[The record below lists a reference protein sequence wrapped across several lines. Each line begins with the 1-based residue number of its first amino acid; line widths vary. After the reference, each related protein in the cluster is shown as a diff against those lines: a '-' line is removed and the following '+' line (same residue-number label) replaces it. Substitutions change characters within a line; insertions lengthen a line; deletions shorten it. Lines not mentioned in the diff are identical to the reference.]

1 VSLCPPP
8 DSNPASM
15 ERVLDAV
22 HAVQTGIAAMRSEIA
37 KSVMGQTAVVDQ
49 VLCCLVADGHALLEG
64 VPGTGKTLLVRT
76 IAAVTGLDMGRV
88 QFTPD
93 LLPADITG
101 TTVMA
106 ESSNGR
112 RATVFRPGPIFAGL
126 VLADEIN
133 RASARTQSSLL
144 EAMQERRVTIAGT
157 SHHLPPPFI
166 VLATQNP
173 IEQEG
178 THRLPEAQIDRF
190 TMKILMP
197 PPEAAVLE
205 RIIGATT
212 DLDVYVPQ
220 QRIDAAF
227 LQSSTLLSQRIVLA
241 PHVNDWIAALVI
253 GTGDPSVGGDVPSL
267 LDSPCSPR
275 AAIAIRRCAQVA
287 ALSAGRVAVSC
298 GDVRG
303 VLHSC
308 MRHRIIVSAV
318 GRGRDMQADEI
329 IDRLLETVASPAEE
343 AIR

>member
-1 VSLCPPP
+1 MNLCPAP
-8 DSNPASM
+8 DPNPDTVDG
-15 ERVLDAV
+15 VLDAV
-22 HAVQTGIAAMRSEIA
+22 RRVQAGLSAMRDEIA
-37 KSVMGQTAVVDQ
+37 KSVMGQTEVVNQ

-76 IAAVTGLDMGRV
+76 IAAVSGLDMGRV

-106 ESSNGR
+106 ESADGR
-112 RATVFRPGPIFAGL
+112 RATVFRPGPIFSGL

-144 EAMQERRVTIAGT
+144 EAMQERRVTVAGT
-157 SHHLPPPFI
+157 THQLPPPFI

-197 PPEAAVLE
+197 PPEAEVIE
-205 RIIGATT
+205 KIIGATT
-212 DLDVYVPQ
+212 DLDVYVPK
-220 QRIDAAF
+220 QRIESDF
-227 LQSSTLLSQRIVLA
+227 LKFATQLSQRIVLA

-253 GTGDPSVGGDVPSL
+253 GTGDSSVGGEVPSL
-267 LDSPCSPR
+267 LAAACSPR

-298 GDVRG
+298 GDVRA

-308 MRHRIIVSAV
+308 TRHRMTASPA
-318 GRGRDMQADEI
+318 GRGRDMQPDEI
-329 IDRLLETVASPAEE
+329 IDQLLETVASPADE
-343 AIR
+343 AAG

>member
-1 VSLCPPP
+1 VNLSPVP
-8 DSNPASM
+8 DSNPATVDG
-15 ERVLDAV
+15 VLDAV
-22 HAVQTGIAAMRSEIA
+22 RTVQAGLDAMRDEIA
-37 KSVMGQTAVVDQ
+37 KSVMGHTRVVDQ
-49 VLCCLVADGHALLEG
+49 VLCCLLADGHALLEG

-106 ESSNGR
+106 ESADGR
-112 RATVFRPGPIFAGL
+112 RATVFRPGPIFSGL

-144 EAMQERRVTIAGT
+144 EAMQERRVTVAGT
-157 SHHLPPPFI
+157 THQLPPPFI

-197 PPEAAVLE
+197 PPDAAVLE

-212 DLDVYVPQ
+212 ELDLYVPQ
-220 QRIDAAF
+220 QRIDAGF
-227 LQSSTLLSQRIVLA
+227 LKSATQLSQRIVLA

-267 LDSPCSPR
+267 LASPCSPR
-275 AAIAIRRCAQVA
+275 AAISIRRCAQVA

-298 GDVRG
+298 GDVRV
-303 VLHSC
+303 VLHGC
-308 MRHRIIVSAV
+308 MRHRMTPSPV

-329 IDRLLETVASPAEE
+329 VDQLLCTVASPAEE

>member
-1 VSLCPPP
+1 VNLSPVP
-8 DSNPASM
+8 DSNPATVDG
-15 ERVLDAV
+15 VLDAV
-22 HAVQTGIAAMRSEIA
+22 RTVQAGLDAMRDEIA
-37 KSVMGQTAVVDQ
+37 KSVMGHTRVVDQ
-49 VLCCLVADGHALLEG
+49 VLCCLLADGHALLEG

-106 ESSNGR
+106 ESADGR
-112 RATVFRPGPIFAGL
+112 RATVFRPGPIF
-126 VLADEIN
+126 
-133 RASARTQSSLL
+133 SLL
-144 EAMQERRVTIAGT
+144 EAMQERRVTVAGT
-157 SHHLPPPFI
+157 THQLPPPFI

-197 PPEAAVLE
+197 PPDAAVLE

-212 DLDVYVPQ
+212 ELDLYVPQ
-220 QRIDAAF
+220 QRIDAGF
-227 LQSSTLLSQRIVLA
+227 LKSATQLSQRIVLA

-267 LDSPCSPR
+267 LASPCSPR
-275 AAIAIRRCAQVA
+275 AAISIRRCAQVA

-298 GDVRG
+298 GDVRV
-303 VLHSC
+303 VLHGC
-308 MRHRIIVSAV
+308 MRHRMTPSPV

-329 IDRLLETVASPAEE
+329 VDQLLCTVASPAEE